1 MPIYLWC
8 AVLLISLILAFVGMK
23 VRKRGR
29 FGAAVWNFMSLFL
42 ALPFVSLCGIVLEL
56 ISKDPNIMILVVPVF
71 MAFSLLF
78 EALLNGKE
86 RLKAFLPF
94 FMSSIIVGAL
104 MEISGLQKGYWS
116 YPDLVSIANVIL
128 FGYVLFFYFAV
139 KIGDTLITLVKK

>member
-8 AVLLISLILAFVGMK
+8 AVLLISMILAFVGMK